1 MKLLLLV
8 LLAGFLPQDDP
19 PEQDEPLDALRGRAE
34 KIIEQNQSLE
44 IDTVTARRRVQ
55 LLLKDMEAWAE
66 ESEIEL
72 ETRTKTY
79 RSPAKRLD
87 EPLTADRCPL
97 FFEEELQDLCP
108 LDLARSEVWGVD
120 AVFCRYLCTTK

>member
-1 MKLLLLV
+1 MNLLLLALLGCFSQQEDATDPIEV
-8 LLAGFLPQDDP
+8 LRD
-19 PEQDEPLDALRGRAE
+19 RAE

-55 LLLKDMEAWAE
+55 LLLKDMKSWAE
-66 ESEIEL
+66 ENDVEL

-79 RSPAKRLD
+79 RSPAKKLD

-97 FFEEELQDLCP
+97 FFEENLEDLCP
-108 LDLARSEVWGVD
+108 LDLAHSEVWGID
-120 AVFCRYLCTTK
+120 AVFCRYLCTTE